1 MEQNLKFILKTTGS
15 HGRVVHK
22 TVCLDLCFKSI
33 ICNVEN
39 ELKKKKKDKTGD
51 SKAKLADTI
60 IQAKDDGDLNYGHD
74 DGPGETNG

>member
-1 MEQNLKFILKTTGS
+1 MKFILKTTGS

-39 ELKKKKKDKTGD
+39 ELKKKKDKTGD

-60 IQAKDDGDLNYGHD
+60 I
-74 DGPGETNG
+74 